1 MGFGSL
7 SKDLV
12 IGVDC
17 STTACKAVLWD
28 VTGRAV
34 AAVRRTYGLD
44 YVRSGWVEQNAPD
57 WWTATS
63 QAIAEAVKQV
73 GGDRIAALAITHQR
87 ETFVCLDQNA
97 NPIRPA
103 ITWMDTRATAEVETF
118 GNDDVHRITGK
129 PPNPTPAWY
138 KLLWLRKHEPETIAR
153 TAYVVDVAGYLV
165 QKLTGEWITSWA
177 CADPLGLVDLQRFDY
192 DDKLLEM
199 AGLSRSKVSR
209 LLAPGAIAGP
219 ITNEMATQLGLP
231 KGLPIVLSAGDGQSA
246 GLGCNVTRPGR
257 AYLNVGTGTVSGVYA
272 DKYSYAKAYR
282 TMGGPIPGTYIL
294 ETFIG
299 GGTQNIVWFVE
310 HLSGLEGGRS
320 ESGQT
325 PLQILE
331 TAAAQIPDG
340 SEKLL
345 CLPYWTGAMTPYWDG
360 HARGAFVGL
369 SGLHG
374 KAHMY
379 RAILESLALEERLL
393 VAGVEAAIGRS
404 IDEIILLGGG
414 SRSPLWC
421 QIFANVLGRPVKLA
435 REQES
440 TALGA
445 GIHAAAACGFYTDVR
460 EAADCMTGVETSF
473 EPEAKSVARYG
484 DIFEAYRSVYPG
496 LKDTFRLMAEKMQ

>member
-1 MGFGSL
+1 M

-17 STTACKAVLWD
+17 STTACKVVLWD

-34 AAVRRTYGLD
+34 VTVRRTFGLD
-44 YVRSGWVEQNAPD
+44 YLRSGWVEQNAAD

-63 QAIAEAVKQV
+63 AAIADAASQV
-73 GGDRIAALAITHQR
+73 GGDRIAALAITNQR
-87 ETFVCLDQNA
+87 ETFVCLDQNGD
-97 NPIRPA
+97 PIRPA
-103 ITWMDTRATAEVETF
+103 ITWMDSRATAEVEAF

-153 TAYVVDVAGYLV
+153 TAHVVDVAGYLV

-177 CADPLGLVDLQRFDY
+177 CADPLGLVDLHRCDY

-199 AGLSRSKVSR
+199 AGLSRTKVSR
-209 LLAPGAIAGP
+209 LLPPGAIAGQ
-219 ITNEMATQLGLP
+219 ITNEMAAQLGLP
-231 KGLPIVLSAGDGQSA
+231 NDLLIVSGAGDGQSA

-257 AYLNVGTGTVSGVYA
+257 AYLNIGTGTVSGVYA
-272 DKYSYAKAYR
+272 DSYSYAKTYR
-282 TMGGPIPGTYIL
+282 TMSGPIPGTYIL

-299 GGTQNIVWFVE
+299 GGTQNIVWFVAQ
-310 HLSGLEGGRS
+310 LSDLEVRTSKFG
-320 ESGQT
+320 ET
-325 PLQILE
+325 PMQILE
-331 TAAAQIPDG
+331 KAAAQIPDG

-379 RAILESLALEERLL
+379 RAILESLALEERML
-393 VAGVEAAIGRS
+393 VGGVEASIGRS
-404 IDEIILLGGG
+404 IDEIIVLGGG

-421 QIFANVLGRPVKLA
+421 QIIANVLGRPVKLA
-435 REQES
+435 REQEG

-445 GIHAAAACGFYTDVR
+445 GIHAAAACGFYKDLR
-460 EAADCMTGVETSF
+460 AAADSMTGVEKSF
-473 EPEAKSVARYG
+473 EPDAKSVARYA

-496 LKDTFRLMAEKMQ
+496 LKNTFRLMAEKMQ

>member
-1 MGFGSL
+1 MSR
-7 SKDLV
+7 DLV

-17 STTACKAVLWD
+17 STTACKAVVWD
-28 VTGRAV
+28 MSGKAIAIGRHG
-34 AAVRRTYGLD
+34 YGLD
-44 YVRSGWVEQNAPD
+44 HVRSGWVEQNAAD
-57 WWTATS
+57 WWVATS
-63 QAIAEAVKQV
+63 AAIAEAVKQV

-87 ETFVCLDQNA
+87 ETFVCLDHAGNA
-97 NPIRPA
+97 IRPA
-103 ITWMDTRATAEVETF
+103 ITWMDIRATAEVEAF
-118 GNDDVHRITGK
+118 GTEEVHRITGK

-153 TAYVVDVAGYLV
+153 TAHVVDVAGYLL
-165 QKLTGEWITSWA
+165 QKLTGNWVTSWA

-192 DDKLLEM
+192 DDTLLEM
-199 AGLSRSKVSR
+199 AGLSRDQVSR
-209 LLAPGAIAGP
+209 LVPPGGIAGQLSSG
-219 ITNEMATQLGLP
+219 IARELGLP
-231 KGLPIVLSAGDGQSA
+231 AGLPVVAGAGDGQSA

-257 AYLNVGTGTVSGVYA
+257 AYLNIGTGTVSGVYA
-272 DKYSYAKAYR
+272 DTYAHGTAYR
-282 TMGGPIPGTYIL
+282 TMGGPVPGTYIF

-299 GGTQNIVWFVE
+299 GGTQNIVWFIE
-310 HLSGLEGGRS
+310 HLSGIDVTAGS
-320 ESGQT
+320 SGET
-325 PLQILE
+325 PEQILE
-331 TAAAQIPDG
+331 AMAARIPEG

-393 VAGVEAAIGRS
+393 VGGVESAMGRS

-414 SRSPLWC
+414 ARSPLWC
-421 QIFANVLGRPVKLA
+421 QIIANVLGRSVKLA

-445 GIHAAAACGFYTDVR
+445 GIHAAAAVGLHADIR
-460 EAADCMTGVETSF
+460 AAADAMTGIEKVFES
-473 EPEAKSVARYG
+473 EPEAHQRYAG
-484 DIFEAYRSVYPG
+484 IFEAYRSIYPG
-496 LKDTFRLMAEKMQ
+496 LKGTFRLMAENMP